1 MDAKSITTYN
11 KGTNMFKN
19 FLRKDEIV
27 KCEECKCILYKKDAQ
42 EIKINYYDD
51 LFYEHNSELY
61 YCPQHKKPYDIIHLW
76 DYKTKSYYRKNV
88 KVDEKGK
95 VLKN

>member
-11 KGTNMFKN
+11 KGTNMLKN

-27 KCEECKCILYKKDAQ
+27 KCEECKCILFKRDAQ
-42 EIKINYYDD
+42 KVKTETIYGNCFID
-51 LFYEHNSELY
+51 Y
-61 YCPQHKKPYDIIHLW
+61 YCPQHKKPHDIIHLW

-95 VLKN
+95 VLTN